1 MIDPLNRC
9 GSHTVLIVDD
19 TPDNLILIGDLLKE
33 SYRLKVANNGERAL
47 KLARADPVP
56 DLILLDVTMPGLD
69 GYEVCRRLK
78 ADPATADIPVLFL
91 TTMSRPENEQKGFDA
106 GGADY
111 ITKPISRPI
120 LEARVRIHLENK
132 AARDFLKDQNALLQ
146 ALAATDPLTGIANRR
161 RLMEVGV
168 AEFERARRFEQ
179 PLSALVLDIDLF
191 KRINDTWG
199 HATGDVVI
207 RAVAEACR
215 DAVRS
220 MDAVARIGGEEFAIV
235 LPATDNGSARKVA
248 EGLRRVIAELDIR
261 AFNGAAINCCISIG
275 VATLVREDVSF
286 EALLSQ
292 ADRALYVA
300 KAEGRNRVH
309 CVVRPG

>member
-1 MIDPLNRC
+1 MIDPLKQH
-9 GSHTVLIVDD
+9 GLHTVLIVDD
-19 TPDNLILIGDLLKE
+19 TPHNLSLLSELLKG

-47 KLARADPVP
+47 KLAYSDPIP

-78 ADPATADIPVLFL
+78 ADPASADIPVLFL
-91 TTMSRPENEQKGFDA
+91 TAMSRAENEQKGFDA

-132 AARDFLKDQNALLQ
+132 AVRDFLKDQNALLQ

-161 RLMEVGV
+161 RLMEIG
-168 AEFERARRFEQ
+168 ASEFERARRFEQ
-179 PLSALVLDIDLF
+179 PLSAMVLDIDLF
-191 KRINDTWG
+191 KTINDTWG

-215 DAVRS
+215 DTMRS
-220 MDAVARIGGEEFAIV
+220 IDAVARIGGEEFAVV
-235 LPATDNGSARKVA
+235 LPAADSHSARRLAERMREIIAGLEIRADNGAMVKCR
-248 EGLRRVIAELDIR
+248 
-261 AFNGAAINCCISIG
+261 ISIG
-275 VATLVREDVSF
+275 VATLADEDASF
-286 EALLSQ
+286 EALLSH
-292 ADRALYVA
+292 ADRGLYVA

-309 CVVRPG
+309 CVVRHG